1 MRLSSLLNHRITAVI
16 ENEWA
21 QLTRSKVVIFTT
33 LVPPVLLVRTALML
47 LFLTSV
53 LDTAA
58 MIASPQ
64 ISSLLEGNGLGPM
77 LLSNSDA
84 MRASLLS
91 PFMVLFQM
99 IPLVVPLTIASY
111 TIIGEKQSRSLEA
124 SLSTPIRT
132 WELLLG
138 KALAA
143 ALPGILVAWYSF
155 AIFAGTARFVVSDA
169 LYARLVVGPT
179 WMLTMVVLTP
189 LLTLLAVGLG
199 IIISSRVR
207 DAQSA
212 QQLGSLVILPLIG
225 TLVAQVSG
233 AVNINVGLVLL
244 TALVVGLIDVA
255 LLAAAVRLFRR
266 EAILTTWR

>member
-21 QLTRSKVVIFTT
+21 QLTRSKVIIFTT
-33 LVPPVLLVRTALML
+33 LVPPVLLVVVALML
-47 LFLTSV
+47 LFLSSV
-53 LDTAA
+53 LDANS
-58 MIASPQ
+58 MVASPE
-64 ISSLLEGNGLGPM
+64 ISAFLATNGIGPES
-77 LLSNSDA
+77 LSNSDA
-84 MRASLLS
+84 LRATLLS

-99 IPLVVPLTIASY
+99 IPLVVPITIASY

-124 SLSTPIRT
+124 LLATPIRT

-143 ALPGILVAWYSF
+143 ALPGILVSWYSF
-155 AIFAGTARFVVSDA
+155 AIFAGTARFVVSDT
-169 LYARLVVGPT
+169 LYQRLVVGPT
-179 WMLTMVVLTP
+179 WMLTITILTP
-189 LLTLLAVGLG
+189 LLTFLAVGLG
-199 IIISSRVR
+199 IIISSKVR

-225 TLVAQVSG
+225 TLVAQMTG

-244 TALVVGLIDVA
+244 AAGAIGLIDLA
-255 LLAAAVRLFRR
+255 LLAAAVRLFKR